1 MKRSQHHVV
10 FAITSS
16 GNDFYSAMTRVAV
29 ASLRV
34 SNPDLYLMLV
44 CDHESDKA
52 MRLAD
57 DPLMGEVDKWLMV
70 ETPPG
75 EAGFR
80 NRYIKT
86 RLRSLLQGPFLFLD
100 SDIFVRCDLSDVFE
114 IDCDIAGACNHSR
127 RTFDE
132 QVWAEDRAM
141 LEAMGWKVGK
151 EVYLNGGV
159 LFFNDTIMARCF
171 ADEWH
176 QRWLESSDV
185 KYYRDQPALNSALHE
200 IKPKLTILQNSLNAQ
215 LRMSPAVSYN
225 AKVWHYYSIKNDSPA
240 TLFELRV
247 QRLLSGEGLRKKEVV
262 EMTKNFH
269 PWRRST
275 VLDDFAASRI
285 IGRNSFDGWE
295 AAWLRRELWQ
305 HVRKNVYSLLSQINR
320 VISS

>member
-1 MKRSQHHVV
+1 MKRAQRHVV

-16 GNDFYSAMTRVAV
+16 GNDFYSVMTRLAV
-29 ASLRV
+29 TSLRV
-34 SNPDLYLMLV
+34 SNPDLCLMIV
-44 CDHESDKA
+44 CDHESDKL

-57 DPLMGEVDKWLMV
+57 DPLIGDVDEWLMV

-80 NRYIKT
+80 NRYVKT
-86 RLRSLLQGPFLFLD
+86 KLRSLIDGPFLFLD
-100 SDIFVRCDLSDVFE
+100 SDIFVRCNLSEIFE
-114 IDCDIAGACNHSR
+114 LDCDIAGACNHSL

-132 QVWAEDRAM
+132 QVWSGDRAT
-141 LEAMGWKVGK
+141 LATMGWEVGK

-159 LFFNDTIMARCF
+159 LFYNDTIVARRF

-176 QRWLESSDV
+176 QRWLESSDIHS
-185 KYYRDQPALNSALHE
+185 YYRDQPALNSALYE
-200 IKPKLTILQNSLNAQ
+200 IKPKLTVLQNSLNAQ
-215 LRMSPAVSYN
+215 IRMSPAVSYN

-240 TLFELRV
+240 TLFELKV
-247 QRLLSGEGLRKKEVV
+247 QGLLNGKSLRKKEVI

-285 IGRNSFDGWE
+285 IGRDSFDGWE

-305 HVRKNVYSLLSQINR
+305 HVRKFFIAYCLR
-320 VISS
+320 